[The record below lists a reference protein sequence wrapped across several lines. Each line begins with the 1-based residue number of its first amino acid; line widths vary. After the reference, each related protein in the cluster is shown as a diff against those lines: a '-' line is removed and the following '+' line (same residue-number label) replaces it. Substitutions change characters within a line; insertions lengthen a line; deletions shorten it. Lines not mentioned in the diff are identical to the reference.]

1 MSTLT
6 FLRLST
12 AVCWPVAAIFA
23 APLQAVTEP
32 AAPQQHHAIH
42 QHQQKMDHPQQHHH
56 EHQHQHKKDHPQQH
70 HHEHQ
75 HQQKKEHP
83 HEHQHQHKMDHPQP
97 QRPVSQAAAVEPV
110 VAAPTALADLMPAAM
125 VPLQDWRQANQQVLR
140 LGGWQFYLQ
149 EAAAA
154 APVTPHAQEV
164 KEQPHA
170 HH

>member
-23 APLQAVTEP
+23 APLQAVAEP
-32 AAPQQHHAIH
+32 AAPQQHHGH

-56 EHQHQHKKDHPQQH
+56 EHQHQHK
-70 HHEHQ
+70 
-75 HQQKKEHP
+75 
-83 HEHQHQHKMDHPQP
+83 MDHPQP
-97 QRPVSQAAAVEPV
+97 QLPVSQAAAVEPV

-154 APVTPHAQEV
+154 APATPHTQEV